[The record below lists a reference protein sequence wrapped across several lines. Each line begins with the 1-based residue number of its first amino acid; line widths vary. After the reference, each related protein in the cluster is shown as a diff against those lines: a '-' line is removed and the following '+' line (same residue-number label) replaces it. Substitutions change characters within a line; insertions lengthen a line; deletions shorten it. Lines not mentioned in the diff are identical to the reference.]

1 MKVLVSG
8 ANGLI
13 GTALVR
19 VLKSRGHVVVG
30 AVRQKSSI
38 PVGGLADDYIMVGS
52 IDSSTDW
59 TVALQGVDAVVHLA
73 ARVHVMNESEA
84 DPLGAFR
91 RVNLYGTK
99 RLAEQSVACGVRR
112 FVYLSSIKVNGEK
125 TDKSSFS
132 ADDEPHP
139 ADPYAVSKAEAES
152 WLRSLSKDTDMEV
165 MIVRPPLVYG
175 PGVGG
180 NFLRLMKLVERSIPL
195 PLASIKNE
203 RSMVSLD
210 NICDFLAHCL
220 EHHKTVENVF
230 LVSDSVDWSTPML
243 IRSIARHMGVS
254 APLFPVPPFL
264 LRLAGSISRQSGVI
278 NRLCDSLKVDI
289 TRTRQL
295 LDWNP
300 PQTPDDGVRRTVD
313 WYMRQRN

>member
-1 MKVLVSG
+1 
-8 ANGLI
+8 
-13 GTALVR
+13 
-19 VLKSRGHVVVG
+19 
-30 AVRQKSSI
+30 
-38 PVGGLADDYIMVGS
+38 
-52 IDSSTDW
+52 
-59 TVALQGVDAVVHLA
+59 
-73 ARVHVMNESEA
+73 
-84 DPLGAFR
+84 
-91 RVNLYGTK
+91 
-99 RLAEQSVACGVRR
+99 
-112 FVYLSSIKVNGEK
+112 
-125 TDKSSFS
+125 
-132 ADDEPHP
+132 
-139 ADPYAVSKAEAES
+139 
-152 WLRSLSKDTDMEV
+152 
-165 MIVRPPLVYG
+165 
-175 PGVGG
+175 
-180 NFLRLMKLVERSIPL
+180 
-195 PLASIKNE
+195 
-203 RSMVSLD
+203 MVSLD

-295 LDWNP
+295 LGWNP